1 MCVAEG
7 GLVFPF
13 AREGCENLQYGK
25 QSPTNEIESATHQNQ
40 ICIVRYES
48 ACRTEMNE
56 RLRGRSSV
64 AEGVNVRHH
73 IVSEPSLV
81 RGGDF
86 EVDVVEMDAHLRDCF
101 VRNLNAELFFRLGEC
116 EPESSPE
123 SVAGTRRP
131 ELQHRPRCVS
141 LCEG

>member
-1 MCVAEG
+1 MCVAEC

-13 AREGCENLQYGK
+13 AREGCENLQYRK
-25 QSPTNEIESATHQNQ
+25 ESPANEIESAPHQNQ

-48 ACRTEMNE
+48 ARRTEMNE

-64 AEGVNVRHH
+64 TERVNVRHH

-86 EVDVVEMDAHLRDCF
+86 EVDVVEMLAHLRDCF
-101 VRNLNAELFFRLGEC
+101 IGNLNAELFFRLGEG
-116 EPESSPE
+116 EPESPPE
-123 SVAGTRRP
+123 
-131 ELQHRPRCVS
+131 
-141 LCEG
+141 